1 MAEYEEEME
10 ELPSDMDE
18 ELVGAL
24 EVKVVQTEVDDF
36 AEVVQEKF
44 QEAREYRRDFEQHW
58 LEAYDAY
65 RGKYPSKISKANELA
80 NERGIFV
87 NQTRRKVNSAK
98 IKINTLLFE
107 DGKVPFS
114 ITPSRKP
121 RFYPPD
127 IQADRK
133 SVV

>member
-1 MAEYEEEME
+1 MAQYEEEME
-10 ELPSDMDE
+10 ELPEEEMELPEE

-44 QEAREYRRDFEQHW
+44 QEAREYRRDYEQHW

-98 IKINTLLFE
+98 IKIKIGRASCRE
-107 DGKVPFS
+107 RV
-114 ITPSRKP
+114 
-121 RFYPPD
+121 
-127 IQADRK
+127 
-133 SVV
+133 